1 MLLNCKK
8 NFQEKLTIELSQ
20 KAYKQSE
27 ISLIELL
34 LNKKMKSPTEEEFEE
49 SIKELSEYKNRLEKE
64 VVTISQK
71 LKMPQRKIE
80 SIINSHQELNKIK
93 IILSKLY
100 KQKENATSNLFL
112 WFYFCCLNNIEMYPM
127 NVAKLNS
134 IKCI

>member
-1 MLLNCKK
+1 
-8 NFQEKLTIELSQ
+8 
-20 KAYKQSE
+20 
-27 ISLIELL
+27 
-34 LNKKMKSPTEEEFEE
+34 MKSPTEEELEE

-100 KQKENATSNLFL
+100 KQKENAKSNLL
-112 WFYFCCLNNIEMYPM
+112 
-127 NVAKLNS
+127 S
-134 IKCI
+134 

>member
-1 MLLNCKK
+1 
-8 NFQEKLTIELSQ
+8 
-20 KAYKQSE
+20 
-27 ISLIELL
+27 
-34 LNKKMKSPTEEEFEE
+34 MKSPTEEEFEE

-71 LKMPQRKIE
+71 LKMPQRKIK

-100 KQKENATSNLFL
+100 KQKENATSKKIS
-112 WFYFCCLNNIEMYPM
+112 WFYFGCLNNIKMYSM